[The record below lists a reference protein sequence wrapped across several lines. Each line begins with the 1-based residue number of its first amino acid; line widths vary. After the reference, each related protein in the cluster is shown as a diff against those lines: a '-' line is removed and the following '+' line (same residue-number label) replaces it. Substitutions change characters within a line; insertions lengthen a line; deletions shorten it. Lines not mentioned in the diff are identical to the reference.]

1 MTYNYGFT
9 PINNSQMK
17 KLIFI
22 YLFALIAVVTVSCKK
37 STTHVVMYT
46 LSASSKAVITVNYTD
61 QNGNI
66 QTVNN
71 TTGQWTTSFSST
83 DHGTVFK
90 LIAASTD
97 TSKVGGKIYI
107 DNKQSA
113 QTSTNAT
120 NISISA
126 TLP

>member
-1 MTYNYGFT
+1 
-9 PINNSQMK
+9 MK
-17 KLIFI
+17 KAIFI
-22 YLFALIAVVTVSCKK
+22 YLFALITILTVSCKK
-37 STTHVVMYT
+37 STSHVVMYA
-46 LSASSKAVITVNYTD
+46 LSGSSKSVVTVTYTD
-61 QNGNI
+61 QNGNT

-71 TTGQWTTSFSST
+71 ATGQWTTSFSST
-83 DHGTVFK
+83 DNGAVFK
-90 LIAASTD
+90 LAAATTD
-97 TSKVGGKIYI
+97 TSKVGGKIYL